1 MSTVD
6 QRQFRDVLGQ
16 FPTGVTVVT
25 GCDGDRP
32 VGLTIGSF
40 TSVSLDPPL
49 VAFLP
54 TRDSSTWQAMRT
66 AGVFCANVLTED
78 QDALCWAF
86 AKSGEDDR
94 FSGLSWH
101 AGISGA
107 PVIDGC
113 LAHIDCE
120 IEAVH
125 AAGDHDIVVGRV
137 VELAV
142 DDASRGP
149 LLFHGGKLGGLHP
162 LS

>member
-1 MSTVD
+1 MSDID

-25 GCDGDRP
+25 GLAGERP

-54 TRDSSTWQAMRT
+54 TRDSATWVAMRE
-66 AGVFCANVLTED
+66 AGVFCANVLAED

-86 AKSGEDDR
+86 AKSGDDDR
-94 FSGLSWH
+94 FSGLNWH
-101 AGISGA
+101 AGKSRA

-113 LAHIDCE
+113 LAHIDCR
-120 IEAVH
+120 IEDVH

-142 DDASRGP
+142 DDATRGP

-162 LS
+162 LG

>member
-1 MSTVD
+1 MSEID

-54 TRDSSTWQAMRT
+54 TRDSSTWQAMRS
-66 AGVFCANVLTED
+66 AGVFCANVLAED

-86 AKSGEDDR
+86 AKSGDDDR

-120 IEAVH
+120 VEAVH

-137 VELAV
+137 VELAI
-142 DDASRGP
+142 DDARRGP

-162 LS
+162 LG